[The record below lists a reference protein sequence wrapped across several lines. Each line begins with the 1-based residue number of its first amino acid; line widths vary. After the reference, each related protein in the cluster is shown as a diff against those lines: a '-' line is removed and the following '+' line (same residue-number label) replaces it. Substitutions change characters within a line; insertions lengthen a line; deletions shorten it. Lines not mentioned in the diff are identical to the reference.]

1 MLLEA
6 LARLAPEIGGA
17 KEDEMDV
24 KAVPPEL
31 GGDAAGTDAIDIVG
45 EADQG
50 DGGCCGRKAPLPPN
64 FIRVTGG

>member
-24 KAVPPEL
+24 EPVPPEL
-31 GGDAAGTDAIDIVG
+31 GGDAAGTDAIDIVC

-50 DGGCCGRKAPLPPN
+50 DSGSGALKSA
-64 FIRVTGG
+64 VAS